1 MDKIRTALDTIDELI
16 IIRKAALEKA
26 MAKSAKVSSD
36 EPKGDLVA
44 KHKSALK
51 TLRRARRMLVACL
64 KKERENN
71 P

>member
-26 MAKSAKVSSD
+26 MAKSAKESSD
-36 EPKGDLVA
+36 TPKGDLVA

-51 TLRRARRMLVACL
+51 TLRGARRLLVAYL
-64 KKERENN
+64 KKESGLSL
-71 P
+71 